1 VWTHSRVARCL
12 SIAQNQ
18 RTPLHWAGVKNAPE
32 QIVLKLI
39 EVYPD
44 ALRQPDEY
52 GHIPL
57 HLALTN
63 HATPGLIDTLLAA
76 SPSTLNIKDNSE
88 NNILHIAFRAGSILP
103 LASKLIVKA
112 GLEMLQEKNILGE
125 TPIEGTNSGNL
136 QVLVKQAETPEGF
149 ARLEAQ
155 VNAPPGPPKAPWKPP
170 EVS

>member
-1 VWTHSRVARCL
+1 
-12 SIAQNQ
+12 
-18 RTPLHWAGVKNAPE
+18 VKNAPE

-52 GHIPL
+52 GHI
-57 HLALTN
+57 
-63 HATPGLIDTLLAA
+63 LLAA